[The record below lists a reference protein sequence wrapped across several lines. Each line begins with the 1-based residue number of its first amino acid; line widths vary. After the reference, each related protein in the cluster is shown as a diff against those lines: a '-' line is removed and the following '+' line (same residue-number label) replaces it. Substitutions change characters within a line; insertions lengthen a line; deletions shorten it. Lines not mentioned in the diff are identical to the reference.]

1 MVYTFICMDILSALF
16 LGIVEGLT
24 EFLPISSTGHLLVT
38 EKLIDFKDETALFT
52 VVIQLG
58 AILSA
63 GWYFRKDLVYI
74 ISSLARGDKVMRR
87 FVWSVFIGVLPAG
100 IVGLIVE
107 KTIGL
112 PDALPL
118 IALTMIVGGIAF
130 LFIENR
136 VTKKPLQS
144 GEVAYDDITPRRALY
159 VGLGQCLAIIPGV
172 SRSGATIMSGLL
184 AGLDRKTATIF
195 SFYLSIPIMVSASAL
210 KLLDG
215 RSTLS
220 SITGGTPALVVGV
233 ISAFITALLVINWL
247 LKYVTTNSF
256 KPFAYYR
263 IAVGFILAVAL
274 ILN

>member
-38 EKLIDFKDETALFT
+38 EKLIGFKDDTALFT

-58 AILSA
+58 AILAA
-63 GWYFRKDLVYI
+63 GWYFRKDLAYI
-74 ISSLARGDKVMRR
+74 ISSLARGDKAMRR
-87 FVWSVFIGVLPAG
+87 FAWSVIIGVLPSG
-100 IVGLIVE
+100 LVGLIVE

-118 IALTMIVGGIAF
+118 IAVTMIVGGIAF

-195 SFYLSIPIMVSASAL
+195 SFYLSIPIMVAASAL

-263 IAVGFILAVAL
+263 IAVGLILAVAL
-274 ILN
+274 III

>member
-74 ISSLARGDKVMRR
+74 ISSLARGDKAMRR
-87 FVWSVFIGVLPAG
+87 FVWSVVIGVLPAG
-100 IVGLIVE
+100 LVGLIVE
-107 KTIGL
+107 KTTGL

-118 IALTMIVGGIAF
+118 IAITMIIGGIAF

-263 IAVGFILAVAL
+263 ITVGLILAVAL

>member
-263 IAVGFILAVAL
+263 IAVGLILAVAL
-274 ILN
+274 III

>member
-1 MVYTFICMDILSALF
+1 MDILSALF